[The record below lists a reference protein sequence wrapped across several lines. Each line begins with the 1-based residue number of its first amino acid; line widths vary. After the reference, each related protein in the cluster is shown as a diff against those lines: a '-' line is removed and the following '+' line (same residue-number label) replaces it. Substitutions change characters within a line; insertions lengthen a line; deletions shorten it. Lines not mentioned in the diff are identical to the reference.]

1 MTNSFAPSGASH
13 GASFLWVNLTR
24 DARTVLDE
32 SAGGAF
38 DVRRVREP
46 TQIPGAIQ
54 VHAPQ
59 FLCFEFDEPDAPG
72 IAVLA
77 HTRRAHPSLPVLMIT
92 GGHSEAVAIWAL
104 RIRVWDLLVKP
115 VSSGELS
122 QRLTALIELTRQ
134 PGRGPA
140 RAIRFPPQGSEA
152 TAVPDGPGRHRKT
165 HPAIAHVATHFE
177 CKIALED
184 VAALC
189 RLSPTQ
195 FCRAFRQ
202 EQGASFGQHLL
213 RYRLERAC
221 EGLAHS
227 GALAKEVAYAVGF
240 NDLSYFTWA
249 FKRQLGLTPSEYR
262 AGARLS

>member
-1 MTNSFAPSGASH
+1 MANSFASASPPRD
-13 GASFLWVNLTR
+13 ASFLWVNLTH

-46 TQIPGAIQ
+46 TQIPCAIQ

-92 GGHSEAVAIWAL
+92 GGHSEAVALWAL

-122 QRLTALIELTRQ
+122 QRLTALVELTRQ

-140 RAIRFPPQGSEA
+140 RAIRFPLQGSAA
-152 TAVPDGPGRHRKT
+152 TAVPDGPGRHGRT
-165 HPAIAHVATHFE
+165 HPAIAHVATHFDR
-177 CKIALED
+177 KIALED

-189 RLSPTQ
+189 QLSPTQ

-213 RYRLERAC
+213 RYRLERAR
-221 EGLAHS
+221 ERLAHP

-262 AGARLS
+262 AGAR

>member
-1 MTNSFAPSGASH
+1 MANSSVSTSAPSLGK
-13 GASFLWVNLTR
+13 GFIWVNLTQQ
-24 DARTVLDE
+24 ATTALSE
-32 SAGGAF
+32 SAGSAF
-38 DVRRVREP
+38 TVFPVRKP
-46 TQIPGAIQ
+46 TQILAAILS
-54 VHAPQ
+54 HSPP
-59 FLCFEFDEPDAPG
+59 FLCFEFDEPDLPG
-72 IAVLA
+72 MAALTYIRHSHLG
-77 HTRRAHPSLPVLMIT
+77 LPILMIT

-115 VSSGELS
+115 VSVGELS
-122 QRLTALIELTRQ
+122 QRITALFELTKH
-134 PGRGPA
+134 RGAEQARDGVFPSQGIETPTVPA
-140 RAIRFPPQGSEA
+140 S
-152 TAVPDGPGRHRKT
+152 PDKYRRT
-165 HPAIAHVATHFE
+165 HPAIAHVTTHFDR
-177 CKIALED
+177 KITLDD

-195 FCRAFRQ
+195 FCRVFRQ
-202 EQGASFGQHLL
+202 EQGVTFCQHLL

-262 AGARLS
+262 TAAR